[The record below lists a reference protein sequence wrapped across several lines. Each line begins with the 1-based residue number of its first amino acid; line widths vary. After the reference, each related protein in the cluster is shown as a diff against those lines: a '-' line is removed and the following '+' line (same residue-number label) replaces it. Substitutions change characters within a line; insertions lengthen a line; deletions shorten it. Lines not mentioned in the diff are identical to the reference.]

1 LSVALAP
8 FVVHHSHGIE
18 SLRLR
23 TIVSAGAAL
32 FMAVGRLAAQDPFE
46 IVVYPAG
53 TVARGEWEL
62 ETHLNYIARGMTA
75 FNGTVAPSQHQVH
88 LTFELTHGITTGWE
102 ASVYLLSA
110 YRPGVGPEY
119 AGWRLRSRVHAPA
132 RWRLPLD
139 LGFSAELEAPRPA
152 YGASP
157 TVELTPIFEKQFGA
171 LRLGLNANFERDLGS
186 GETGGTVEGWEFEP
200 SALVAYRISSVATAK
215 LEYHGAFGELRAP
228 LPGSAQVHQFFPG
241 VDLRLG
247 NAITLGL
254 SVGAGTTTA
263 GNRLV
268 FASHFEF
275 EL

>member
-1 LSVALAP
+1 
-8 FVVHHSHGIE
+8 
-18 SLRLR
+18 LRIR
-23 TIVSAGAAL
+23 TIVPVSSAL
-32 FMAVGRLAAQDPFE
+32 LMAVGRLAAQDPFE
-46 IVVYPAG
+46 IVVYPAA

-62 ETHLNYIARGMTA
+62 ETHLNYVARGTTA
-75 FNGTVAPSQHQVH
+75 FNGTVAPSQHQTH
-88 LTFELTHGITTGWE
+88 LAFELTHGITTGWE

-119 AGWRLRSRVHAPA
+119 AGWRLRSRVHAPT

-139 LGFSAELEAPRPA
+139 LGFSFELEAPRPA
-152 YGASP
+152 YGGASP
-157 TVELTPIFEKQFGA
+157 TVELTPILEKRFGA
-171 LRLGLNANFERDLGS
+171 LRLGLNVNFERDLGA
-186 GETGGTVEGWEFEP
+186 GEAGGTEEGWEFEP
-200 SALVAYRISSVATAK
+200 SALVAYRVSSVATAK
-215 LEYHGAFGELRAP
+215 IEYHGAFGEIGAP

-247 NAITLGL
+247 DAVMLGL

-268 FASHFEF
+268 FASHIEF